1 MAMNEQTKLYF
12 AQEHLLHLGDLY
24 EGNEWE
30 HYLGGHLMSLK
41 VEVDRQLSLLEDK
54 KKLTTRSARSSP

>member
-12 AQEHLLHLGDLY
+12 AQEHLLHLGDLF

-30 HYLGGHLMSLK
+30 QYLGGHLMSLK

-54 KKLTTRSARSSP
+54 KRLPFDSVPSSP